1 MSNLNLCNLKDK
13 VSGRV
18 FTNIEDINECY
29 GVNLKLPSNTPTGC
43 NILHYNVE
51 GLYTVR
57 LCSYYKEDAE
67 GLFYHANNHEW
78 LDSGNITLEQE
89 IVDDIDN
96 EYLDIIYLRLTQQ
109 EDDKPKFVPE
119 CLLGVET
126 DRGHIIATEQDVVVC
141 EGSGGWFVDGLRYY
155 ISDDSDET
163 VSLDEYIKLFYNTEN
178 TL

>member
-1 MSNLNLCNLKDK
+1 MSSILDTMKL
-13 VSGRV
+13 
-18 FTNIEDINECY
+18 INEKY
-29 GVNLKLPSNTPTGC
+29 GAGF
-43 NILHYNVE
+43 IL
-51 GLYTVR
+51 L
-57 LCSYYKEDAE
+57 L
-67 GLFYHANNHEW
+67 
-78 LDSGNITLEQE
+78 
-89 IVDDIDN
+89 
-96 EYLDIIYLRLTQQ
+96 